1 MSMPEEDLVQALQT
15 ALGGG
20 PASAEG
26 LDYAR
31 AVLQRERPTLDT
43 DALTGLQEQETEV
56 MGALRKAQERLQ
68 QMKGPTRAEK
78 LLAIGAGLGAPT
90 RTGAIGETAAAVS
103 RNLAPLAAEQR
114 AFESEQMAGMS
125 QLDLAMAKAK
135 GPLSQAEMDIS
146 QLQYEQEWKERIQAM
161 KTVARGAGG
170 SRAAAMR
177 EAKINDLITLWPEHM
192 DRRNAFALVDGHT
205 RIEISDETGDAR
217 LINEIDDSVTIIP
230 LEMAKALEEY
240 VPEYEGP
247 TGGSTVA
254 EGEIDTRT
262 QPERDAGLY
271 VDQAFRSGASV
282 WDMAA
287 LGSGPV
293 PVALAALS
301 IPSSIVGGPVAEET
315 LIAQQGLKL
324 RSMTLAQQLVD
335 NPRMPVR
342 LVEIAMNAAGIEP
355 DFFQTGPIMQ
365 QNLISLDQFL
375 YAKYL
380 EYQKYATNPGP
391 KDLVEAGKINSQAL
405 GLFLRDLGVPPELRR
420 RDLFV
425 AIDGPASESGELPE
439 LDVAPPTGITQK
451 AWDQMTR
458 EAKHRILQIDKD
470 IKAGGEPD

>member
-1 MSMPEEDLVQALQT
+1 MSMPEEDLVVALQT

-31 AVLQRERPTLDT
+31 AVLSRERPTLDVSSME
-43 DALTGLQEQETEV
+43 GLREQETEV
-56 MGALRKAQERLQ
+56 MGALRKAQERIQ
-68 QMKGPTRAEK
+68 EMKGPSRAEK
-78 LLAIGAGLGAPT
+78 LFAIAAGLGAPT
-90 RTGAIGETAAAVS
+90 KTGAFGETMAAVS

-114 AFESEQMAGMS
+114 EFESEQATGMS
-125 QLDLAMAKAK
+125 ELDLAMARAK
-135 GPLSQAEMDIS
+135 GPVSQAEMDIS

-161 KTVARGAGG
+161 KTVARGGRG
-170 SRAAAMR
+170 SRAMEMR
-177 EAKINDLITLWPEHM
+177 EAKISDLITLWDM

-205 RIEISDETGDAR
+205 RIELSEETGDAR
-217 LINEIDDSVTIIP
+217 LINEIDDTVTIIS

-240 VPEYEGP
+240 VPGYDPPPEG
-247 TGGSTVA
+247 SVIK
-254 EGEIDTRT
+254 GEIDTRT
-262 QPERDAGLY
+262 QPEKDAGLY

-282 WDMAA
+282 WDMAD

-301 IPSSIVGGPVAEET
+301 IPSSVVGGPVAEET

-380 EYQKYATNPGP
+380 EYQKYATQPGP
-391 KDLVEAGKINSQAL
+391 KELREAGKINSQAL

-425 AIDGPASESGELPE
+425 PLDGPAGDSGELPE
-439 LDVAPPTGITQK
+439 LDVPPPPGITQK

-458 EAKHRILQIDKD
+458 EAKHRILQIDED
-470 IKAGGEPD
+470 IKVGGELE

>member
-1 MSMPEEDLVQALQT
+1 MSIDQDELQEMLYST
-15 ALGGG
+15 LGGG
-20 PASAEG
+20 PASNES

-31 AVLQRERPTLDT
+31 AVLQRERPTLDVGGIES
-43 DALTGLQEQETEV
+43 LREQETEV
-56 MGALRKAQERLQ
+56 MGALRKAQERLLEMQ
-68 QMKGPTRAEK
+68 GPTRAEK

-90 RTGAIGETAAAVS
+90 RTGAIGETAGNVA
-103 RNLAPLAAEQR
+103 RNLQPIAAQQR
-114 AFESEQMAGMS
+114 AFEAQQSAGMS
-125 QLDLAMAKAK
+125 ELDLAMARAK
-135 GPLSQAEMDIS
+135 GPVSQAEMDIS
-146 QLQYEQEWKERIQAM
+146 ELQYEQEWKERIQAM
-161 KTVARGAGG
+161 KTISKGARG
-170 SRAAAMR
+170 SRAAEMR
-177 EAKINDLITLWPEHM
+177 EAKIADLITLWPKYM

-205 RIEISDETGDAR
+205 RIVISDETGDAR
-217 LINEIDDSVTIIP
+217 LINEIDDTVTIIP

-240 VPEYEGP
+240 NQPYEP
-247 TGGSTVA
+247 PSEGSVTP
-254 EGEIDTRT
+254 GEIDTRT

-301 IPSSIVGGPVAEET
+301 IPSSILGGPVAEET

-355 DFFQTGPIMQ
+355 EFFQTGPIMQ
-365 QNLISLDQFL
+365 QNLIALDQFL

-380 EYQKYATNPGP
+380 EYQKYATTPGP

-420 RDLFV
+420 RDLF
-425 AIDGPASESGELPE
+425 IPKDGPASESGELPE
-439 LDVAPPTGITQK
+439 LDMAPPSNITQK
-451 AWDQMTR
+451 AWDEMTR
-458 EAKHRILQIDKD
+458 EAQYRILEIDRS
-470 IKAGGEPD
+470 IKEGGELD

>member
-1 MSMPEEDLVQALQT
+1 MSMPEEDLVAALQT

-31 AVLQRERPTLDT
+31 SVLSRERPTLDFGGIES
-43 DALTGLQEQETEV
+43 LREQETEV
-56 MGALRKAQERLQ
+56 MEALRKAQERIQ
-68 QMKGPTRAEK
+68 EMKGPSRAEQ
-78 LLAIGAGLGAPT
+78 LFAISAGLGAPT
-90 RTGAIGETAAAVS
+90 KTGAFGETAAAVS
-103 RNLAPLAAEQR
+103 RNLGPLAAEQR
-114 AFESEQMAGMS
+114 QFESAQAASMS
-125 QLDLAMAKAK
+125 DLDLAMARAK
-135 GPLSQAEMDIS
+135 GPVSQAEMDIS

-161 KTVARGAGG
+161 KTVARGGRG
-170 SRAAAMR
+170 SRAMEMR
-177 EAKINDLITLWPEHM
+177 EAKISDLIDLWDM

-205 RIEISDETGDAR
+205 RIVVVEETGDAR
-217 LINEIDDSVTIIP
+217 LINEIDDTVTIIS

-240 VPEYEGP
+240 APGYEPPPE
-247 TGGSTVA
+247 GSVVK
-254 EGEIDTRT
+254 GEIDTRT
-262 QPERDAGLY
+262 EPERAAGLY

-301 IPSSIVGGPVAEET
+301 IPSSIIGGPIAEET

-324 RSMTLAQQLVD
+324 RSMTLSQQLVD

-342 LVEIAMNAAGIEP
+342 LVEIAMDAAGIKPE
-355 DFFQTGPIMQ
+355 FFTTGPIMQ
-365 QNLISLDQFL
+365 QNLIALDQFL

-380 EYQKYATNPGP
+380 EYQKYATQPGP
-391 KDLVEAGKINSQAL
+391 KELREAGKINSQAL

-439 LDVAPPTGITQK
+439 LDMKPPSNITQK

-458 EAKHRILQIDKD
+458 EAQHRILQIDES
-470 IKAGGEPD
+470 IKAGGELD